1 MNKQQ
6 LFDLK
11 EKIDEAQ
18 QEVSRQEGAQ
28 EDALKQLR
36 EHGVNNAE
44 EAQAEIER
52 LDSEIEKM
60 EEDLKKKVN
69 NLQAKLDEV
78 E

>member
-6 LFDLK
+6 LLDLK

-36 EHGVNNAE
+36 EQGVNSVE

-52 LDSEIEKM
+52 LDSEIEGM
-60 EEDLKKKVN
+60 EEDLEGKVN
-69 NLQAKLDEV
+69 DLQAKLDEV

>member
-6 LFDLK
+6 LLDLK
-11 EKIDEAQ
+11 GKIDEAQ

-36 EHGVNNAE
+36 EHGANNVE

-52 LDSEIEKM
+52 LDSEIEKVQ
-60 EEDLKKKVN
+60 EDLEGKAN
-69 NLQAKLDEV
+69 DLQAKLDEV

>member
-6 LFDLK
+6 LLDLK
-11 EKIDEAQ
+11 EKIDKAQ
-18 QEVSRQEGAQ
+18 QEVFRQEGAQ

-36 EHGVNNAE
+36 EHGVNNVE
-44 EAQAEIER
+44 EAQTEIKR

-60 EEDLKKKVN
+60 EEDLEEKVN
-69 NLQAKLDEV
+69 NLQTKLDEI